1 VIKRLSG
8 IFIRLFQYTDNNTKK
23 AMTRKLKSE
32 DFIALV
38 LQHTLAKEFRRARE
52 LFTGKWRGFSL
63 MISWIKNYR

>member
-1 VIKRLSG
+1 
-8 IFIRLFQYTDNNTKK
+8 
-23 AMTRKLKSE
+23 MTRKLKSE